1 MPSQPSPDILLH
13 ASRIACVR
21 ARRTVVSL
29 CDLSLAAGELV
40 ELRGAN
46 GSGKTTLLR
55 ALAGLFPF
63 EGAVEILAPVAFVG
77 HRNGNTGLLTAME
90 NLVWHLQ
97 LQGLPV
103 TPGTVLDA
111 LQRTGLLGTAR
122 QPVQQLSQGQQRRLA
137 LARLLLTRA
146 PVWLL
151 DEPHAA
157 LDRAGQRLLD
167 GLLVAHCQA
176 GGAVLVSSH
185 TPLAVATR
193 VIDLSPDVAD
203 GVAA

>member
-1 MPSQPSPDILLH
+1 M
-13 ASRIACVR
+13 
-21 ARRTVVSL
+21 VSL
-29 CDLSLAAGELV
+29 AGLSLSPGDLV

-63 EGAVEILAPVAFVG
+63 EGSVEVHAPVAFVG
-77 HRNGNTGLLTAME
+77 HRNGNSGLLTPLE

-97 LQGLPV
+97 LQGLPDSQE
-103 TPGTVLDA
+103 TVLEA
-111 LQRTGLLGTAR
+111 LQRTGLLAAAR
-122 QPVQQLSQGQQRRLA
+122 QPVQHLSQGQQRRLA
-137 LARLLLTRA
+137 LARLLLTNA

-157 LDRAGQRLLD
+157 LDRAGQTLLD
-167 GLLVAHCQA
+167 DLLVAHCQT

-185 TPLAVATR
+185 SPLVVATR
-193 VIDLSPDVAD
+193 VIDLSAGTAADVA
-203 GVAA
+203 A